1 MAMTHVRTNGEMS
14 SRPNRLAP
22 REDPMI
28 MGSQKTRGAVVR
40 RGYDARLIGM

>member
-1 MAMTHVRTNGEMS
+1 MTHLQTNGETS

-28 MGSQKTRGAVVR
+28 IGSQKTRGAAVR